1 MSLLKG
7 FIHAHMKLQYK
18 AIEVQPKTKRG
29 KKEFLTEY
37 LQYDYYSGREGPSLK
52 IGSVC
57 FCFVFCVLCGGFF
70 LSILHFGR

>member
-1 MSLLKG
+1 MQ
-7 FIHAHMKLQYK
+7 MKLQYK

-37 LQYDYYSGREGPSLK
+37 LQYDYYSGREAPSLK

-57 FCFVFCVLCGGFF
+57 FCFFWCFFFF